1 MHNTTTSISAKLDSI
16 SVRVEDTEKTAAFLT
31 DVMGWKRHPVKF
43 TVEKGGY
50 GATTEAVFVD
60 GNGAWL
66 QLVPTAQTENGP
78 AGTGLNG
85 TFFKLNFSTDHRDE
99 LHKRITRCTTGEQ
112 QKTMVEIYEPS
123 VDGETNLVTLRDQG
137 WDHHE
142 TDPDVPRID
151 RVAIIVEDIEASISF
166 YTDVLGLKLHPMKFG
181 VDPDA
186 NKGIGGFKPAFIFAN
201 SIWLVL
207 IQPVGAG
214 PLLDTLKEKSD
225 GHILEVI
232 TEVDDLDVFYERMK
246 SKGVGLV
253 CLDGVT
259 PLTDNMK
266 SQVLEPHGDKLAYIP
281 TDVSQGLV
289 IEVFQRGPRS
299 TSLIHQRDATF

>member
-1 MHNTTTSISAKLDSI
+1 VHNTTTSISAKLDSI

-112 QKTMVEIYEPS
+112 QKTMVEIYE
-123 VDGETNLVTLRDQG
+123 
-137 WDHHE
+137 

-225 GHILEVI
+225 GHILEVAW
-232 TEVDDLDVFYERMK
+232 
-246 SKGVGLV
+246 
-253 CLDGVT
+253 C
-259 PLTDNMK
+259 
-266 SQVLEPHGDKLAYIP
+266 
-281 TDVSQGLV
+281 VSM
-289 IEVFQRGPRS
+289 
-299 TSLIHQRDATF
+299 A